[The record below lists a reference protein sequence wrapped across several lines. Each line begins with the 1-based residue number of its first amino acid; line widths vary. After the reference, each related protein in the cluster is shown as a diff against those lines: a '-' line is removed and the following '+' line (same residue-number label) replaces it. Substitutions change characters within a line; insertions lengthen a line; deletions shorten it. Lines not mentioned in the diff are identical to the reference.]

1 MEKKD
6 GDDEQIRISLSKLPQ
21 KCKSLWFIVNAFS
34 GGCFSDVETAQFTL
48 YDANDNNKVLYSYGF
63 GMAFNATALLLGVL
77 SVNDPYS
84 DDKHWSFKVLPI
96 QLP

>member
-1 MEKKD
+1 MEIHSVLKCAA
-6 GDDEQIRISLSKLPQ
+6 LS
-21 KCKSLWFIVNAFS
+21 
-34 GGCFSDVETAQFTL
+34 L
-48 YDANDNNKVLYSYGF
+48 YDANDNNKVLYSYGI

-96 QLP
+96 KLSPCKFTYSVTSPTRT